1 MSTSEGD
8 FFKLDQNEL
17 DKEWVRQ
24 PELYYRYATE
34 LSETRHELEKLKAEK
49 ELTIAELDR
58 DVRRNPQQFGLEK
71 TTETTVQNTIVVQ
84 RRYQEVN
91 DAFLKALH
99 AVDVC
104 KVAVDTLDHR
114 KKALENSVSLW
125 LANYFSKP
133 SSKDHKE
140 RMDKVETAAAFG
152 SGKKRKA

>member
-1 MSTSEGD
+1 MKTSEID
-8 FFKLDQNEL
+8 FFQLDQNEL
-17 DKEWVRQ
+17 DKEWVNQ
-24 PELYYRYATE
+24 PGLYFRYASE
-34 LSETRHELEKLKAEK
+34 LAAARHELEKIKAEK

-71 TTETTVQNTIVVQ
+71 TTETTVQHTIVVQ
-84 RRYQEVN
+84 KRYQEVN
-91 DAFLKALH
+91 DAFLRALH
-99 AVDVC
+99 DVDVC

-140 RMDKVETAAAFG
+140 RMDKVETASAFG
-152 SGKKRKA
+152 TGKKRR